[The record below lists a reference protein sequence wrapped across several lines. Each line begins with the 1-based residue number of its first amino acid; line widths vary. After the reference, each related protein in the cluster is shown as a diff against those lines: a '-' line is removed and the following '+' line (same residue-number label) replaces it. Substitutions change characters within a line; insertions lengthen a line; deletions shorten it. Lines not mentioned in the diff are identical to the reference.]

1 MKQFL
6 DQVALHAEHHD
17 VTRIEAL
24 MDMCRAAI
32 AVYDGTEDQAVADWA
47 REALRLLHD
56 RVEQDAQ
63 GRGRLRTR
71 GAALE

>member
-1 MKQFL
+1 MKRFL

-56 RVEQDAQ
+56 RVEQDAK
-63 GRGRLRTR
+63 GG
-71 GAALE
+71 GG